1 VGIPANIQ
9 EVRIVFIA
17 KDYDLHLEAPAC
29 EPGAEYWNATAR
41 FEDDISE
48 AFPYLNAQWK
58 NAIYS
63 PVAKQLTF
71 GFEGRAVALKPHEI
85 TISNLPDRDAA
96 TIEMEKIVAEINR
109 IWMDRENLDPL
120 HTPRK
125 RLVAMEVYQHLPQ
138 TNCKI
143 CGQPSCFAFASKITV
158 GEADVM
164 ACTPL
169 FDEVQYAEK
178 RQGLLDML
186 AEAA

>member
-1 VGIPANIQ
+1 VY
-9 EVRIVFIA
+9 IA
-17 KDYDLHLEAPAC
+17 KDYDMQLEAPAC

-41 FEDDISE
+41 FADDISE

-63 PVAKQLTF
+63 PKAKQLTF
-71 GFEGRAVALKPHEI
+71 SFEGRAVALKAHEI
-85 TISNLPDRDAA
+85 TISNLPDRDSA
-96 TIEMEKIVAEINR
+96 TIEMEKIIAQINH
-109 IWMDRENLDPL
+109 IWMDRDNLTPL

-125 RLVAMEVYQHLPQ
+125 RLVAMEIYQYLPQ
-138 TNCKI
+138 TNCKL
-143 CGQPSCFAFASKITV
+143 CGQATCFAFASKITV
-158 GEADVM
+158 GEADVK

-169 FDEVQYAEK
+169 FDEEEYAEK